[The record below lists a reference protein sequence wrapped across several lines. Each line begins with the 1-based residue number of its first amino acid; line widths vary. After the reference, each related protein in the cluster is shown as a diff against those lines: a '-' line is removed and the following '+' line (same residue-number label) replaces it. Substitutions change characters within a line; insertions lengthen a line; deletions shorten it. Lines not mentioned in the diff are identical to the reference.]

1 MWIAYILPMLAAII
15 LGGVLGLERN
25 LAGKTAGMRTYA
37 MVSLGSALFVII
49 SNSVFMTYF
58 KAGVTSINP
67 LVMASNVIVG
77 IGFIGAGLVFLKDN
91 KITGLTTAA
100 GLWVSAGV
108 GMACGFGLYSLA
120 IAAVIMALIVFTG
133 MWLLE
138 NSFERGMSYADHKYF
153 FFGKKKNG
161 EVKEGTI
168 ED

>member
-67 LVMASNVIVG
+67 LVMASKVIVG

-100 GLWVSAGV
+100 G
-108 GMACGFGLYSLA
+108 
-120 IAAVIMALIVFTG
+120 
-133 MWLLE
+133 
-138 NSFERGMSYADHKYF
+138 
-153 FFGKKKNG
+153 
-161 EVKEGTI
+161 
-168 ED
+168 